1 MIRRSH
7 SRMSGKI
14 LKRSGS
20 PQSPPLPT
28 KSPKITLEEATFEIK
43 STKMNIE
50 IANVDKL
57 KVAELRTVLSSHE
70 LDTKGTKPILVER
83 LKSYLE
89 GLPPKDPNAQ
99 VVEAAAVAG
108 LPPKN
113 MSKKNDTPSNNVM
126 MEKLENIE
134 EKLENYE
141 SSNKDMKVTLASNM
155 AAIDGLN
162 TKLDKIS
169 QLLGV
174 LTKNGGKMN
183 EAYPETKIFYSFYGN
198 IMTCESFFDM
208 EGLMTNYGI
217 TGKNVTSQ
225 ILSYLDFDS
234 MVAARM
240 VSKTWYRFLE
250 DERGLWINLMKKCF
264 EDIKEKRVRYQS
276 SDGERNFQFWQQ
288 LQDIIEK
295 NGENVADI
303 VTLIPRM
310 DYYDITYSLPV
321 QIIRNWESAVDNSK
335 NLSQNLRFL
344 KLLGKYNFFHGLG
357 VTYYPSCLLSW
368 SLIDL
373 EALKFVVP
381 VLQKEINYKLED
393 YGFDW
398 GKSPLWAAIRKTENG
413 VEKLKMLIPLATK
426 KFWNSGKPIGS
437 IDHTPLADAI
447 MIGNVEMVRTIMP
460 LTRLKANPKNR
471 FGSYLHVAVRYGQFE
486 IFKIIFNHLK
496 EKKFDWLQLK
506 DQEERTAL
514 EMLQDESFQLENYNR
529 DLEKP
534 VRADRDESKKYKQ
547 HMLKFIENLM

>member
-7 SRMSGKI
+7 SRMSGKN

-28 KSPKITLEEATFEIK
+28 KAPKI
-43 STKMNIE
+43 
-50 IANVDKL
+50 
-57 KVAELRTVLSSHE
+57 
-70 LDTKGTKPILVER
+70 
-83 LKSYLE
+83 
-89 GLPPKDPNAQ
+89 
-99 VVEAAAVAG
+99 
-108 LPPKN
+108 KN
-113 MSKKNDTPSNNVM
+113 MSKKNNTSSNNVM
-126 MEKLENIE
+126 MAKIESPPLPTKAPKIKNMSKKNNTTSNNVMMAKIEKIE

-141 SSNKDMKVTLASNM
+141 SSNKDMKVALASNM

-174 LTKNGGKMN
+174 LTENGGKMN
-183 EAYPETKIFYSFYGN
+183 ESYPETKIFYSFYGN

-250 DERGLWINLMKKCF
+250 DERGLWITLMKKCF
-264 EDIKEKRVRYQS
+264 EDIKEKSTS
-276 SDGERNFQFWQQ
+276 SRKKQRE
-288 LQDIIEK
+288 E
-295 NGENVADI
+295 E
-303 VTLIPRM
+303 
-310 DYYDITYSLPV
+310 
-321 QIIRNWESAVDNSK
+321 DNSSK
-335 NLSQNLRFL
+335 EWLSLIELVMQKGDVSDMIGLVERILSPTRFYEWEKRLPAQNIPDQSGRNGMINFTLDETAKEDIWKTLKYFKVLLKHKFL
-344 KLLGKYNFFHGLG
+344 QGLESDSPYREKKYYASKLLF
-357 VTYYPSCLLSW
+357 W
-368 SLIDL
+368 SLRDM
-373 EALKFVVP
+373 EAFEFVLPLV
-381 VLQKEINYKLED
+381 QNYAQFQMISYTQSCD
-393 YGFDW
+393 PIW
-398 GKSPLWAAIRKTENG
+398 GAIRLNDEDLT
-413 VEKLKMLIPLATK
+413 KLQMLIPLATK

-437 IDHTPLADAI
+437 VDHTPLADAI

-460 LTRLKANPKNR
+460 LTKLKANPKNR

-486 IFKIIFNHLK
+486 IFKIIFKHLK
-496 EKKFDWLQLK
+496 GKKFDWLQLK

-514 EMLQDESFQLENYNR
+514 EMLQDENFQLENYNR